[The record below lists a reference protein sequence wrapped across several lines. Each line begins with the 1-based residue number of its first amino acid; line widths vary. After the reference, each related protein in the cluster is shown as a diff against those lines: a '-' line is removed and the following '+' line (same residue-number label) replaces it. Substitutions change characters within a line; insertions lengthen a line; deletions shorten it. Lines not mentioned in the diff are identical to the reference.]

1 MHKLNLPIDKKEA
14 AAIERRRIAEEQ
26 RKARIF
32 NERIR
37 LIGVDESTLAQQVKD
52 KKEREELER
61 CQDIAYGKDA
71 ERNDKIAILL
81 ERRQQREQRE
91 MNRALNEFRLQH
103 QQPSSRREFDLND
116 PDAKKKDRPARISD
130 DDPRCGVSSIQKFV
144 GEDLTKKSR
153 EKFQQ
158 EQMQSWFDQQIE
170 ERNRTE
176 CARKHDEHL
185 RALYGRTMDGRVQ
198 AMARAEAACRRA
210 VQCAVRRYNEAL
222 AAERADTERAQRRCE
237 EEANA
242 CEIINC
248 INSDLLTENPAQAI
262 SAFGPH
268 RICPDRYKGFSPEQ
282 LAEIRQKQCLQ
293 IREKA
298 CREAE
303 EKQLNNQID
312 SERIKASRVSLV
324 LERNL
329 EQQARDYRKRVAQEN
344 LLLAKDQKTFQKY
357 LNEEVSKYLVEFPC
371 SHYCPSSYDA

>member
-1 MHKLNLPIDKKEA
+1 MYKVILPVDRKEA

-37 LIGVDESTLAQQVKD
+37 LIGVDESALAQQVKD
-52 KKEREELER
+52 KREREEHER
-61 CQDIAYGKDA
+61 CRDIAYGKDA
-71 ERNDKIAILL
+71 ERNDKIAVLL
-81 ERRQQREQRE
+81 ERRQQNDQRE
-91 MNRALNEFRLQH
+91 LNRALNEFRLLH

-158 EQMQSWFDQQIE
+158 EQMQNWFDRQIE
-170 ERNRTE
+170 ERNRAE

-185 RALYGRTMDGRVQ
+185 QALYGREMDGRVQ
-198 AMARAEAACRRA
+198 AMARAETACRRA

-222 AAERADTERAQRRCE
+222 AAERADAERAQRRCE

-242 CEIINC
+242 REILNS
-248 INSDLLTENPAQAI
+248 INSDFLTENPAQAV

-303 EKQLNNQID
+303 EKQLNNQFD
-312 SERIKASRVSLV
+312 SERVRASRVSLL

-329 EQQARDYRKRVAQEN
+329 ERQARDYRKKVAQEN
-344 LLLAKDQKTFQKY
+344 MLLAQDQKAFQKY
-357 LNEEVSKYLVEFPC
+357 LNEEVYRYQPTAAYFMQFNTTSR
-371 SHYCPSSYDA
+371 